1 MTHNGE
7 MAPTAKLRFVERRPP
22 SDPVDGP
29 AGGPPRRILQQWWA
43 PSVPS
48 YMVDPSQGQWVDV
61 PLGIESP

>member
-7 MAPTAKLRFVERRPP
+7 MAPTAKLRFVERAVSLDAENCRT
-22 SDPVDGP
+22 V
-29 AGGPPRRILQQWWA
+29 RILQQWWA

-61 PLGIESP
+61 PMGVEAP

>member
-7 MAPTAKLRFVERRPP
+7 MAPTARLRFVERRAP
-22 SDPVDGP
+22 SDHTD
-29 AGGPPRRILQQWWA
+29 GPPRRILQQWWA

-61 PLGIESP
+61 PMGVEAP